1 MMDYNLLNIFLYL
14 LYKNISNVFAKE
26 ISAKHRTYKFGFL
39 HFYTFDQKY
48 KIGIINN
55 VKEVE
60 EFIESKR
67 SIDTDIF

>member
-1 MMDYNLLNIFLYL
+1 MTKLVEVDKMNDKKALGF
-14 LYKNISNVFAKE
+14 KS
-26 ISAKHRTYKFGFL
+26 YKFWFL

-48 KIGIINN
+48 KIGIIKN

-60 EFIESKR
+60 EFIESKH